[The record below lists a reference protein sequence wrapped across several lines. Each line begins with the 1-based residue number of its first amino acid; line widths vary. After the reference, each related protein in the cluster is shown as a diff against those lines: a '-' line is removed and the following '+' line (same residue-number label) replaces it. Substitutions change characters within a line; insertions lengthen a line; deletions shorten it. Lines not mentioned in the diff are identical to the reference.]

1 MLPGLVRNPTGMR
14 VENMREEA
22 YKRIDE
28 LKKIIAN
35 QNETEEKKKQ
45 RYDILD
51 NLKERIAKYNDDIIK
66 IGNGYISL
74 K

>member
-1 MLPGLVRNPTGMR
+1 
-14 VENMREEA
+14 MREEA

-28 LKKIIAN
+28 LKEVIAN

-51 NLKERIAKYNDDIIK
+51 DLKKRIAKHNDDIIK
-66 IGNGYISL
+66 IGKGYISL